1 MDANVRAYLDKNH
14 AASMITLRKNGSPH
28 AVRVGIDL
36 HGDKIWS
43 SGTQTRLRTRH
54 LRRDPRSTLF
64 VFDAQEAGGWR
75 WLTLECTVA
84 ILDGPDAAE
93 LNLGFFKAM
102 QAAMT
107 PAPPP
112 GKLSWF
118 GQPKTEKEFLQVMK
132 DEQRLIY
139 EFSIV
144 RAYGMYG
151 GMPTG

>member
-1 MDANVRAYLDKNH
+1 MAHLTLC
-14 AASMITLRKNGSPH
+14 ASASTCTATR
-28 AVRVGIDL
+28 
-36 HGDKIWS
+36 
-43 SGTQTRLRTRH
+43 SGVPARRLASGRSTFA
-54 LRRDPRSTLF
+54 RDPRSTLF
-64 VFDAQEAGGWR
+64 VFDSQEAGGWR
-75 WLTLECTVA
+75 WLALECTVA

-102 QAAMT
+102 QAALT

-118 GQPKTEKEFLQVMK
+118 GQPKTEKEFLQAMK

-139 EFSIV
+139 EFSIA

-151 GMPTG
+151 GVPTG